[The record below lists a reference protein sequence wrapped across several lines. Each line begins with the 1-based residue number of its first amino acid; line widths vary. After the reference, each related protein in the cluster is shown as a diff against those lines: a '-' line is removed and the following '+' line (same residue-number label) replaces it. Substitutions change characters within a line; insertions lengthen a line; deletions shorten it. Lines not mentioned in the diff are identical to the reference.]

1 MKTKKVKKVTL
12 ASMTANVKKQVRE
25 LTEFLAYNDYELC

>member
-1 MKTKKVKKVTL
+1 MKTKKVKKATL

-25 LTEFLAYNDYELC
+25 LTDYMTWMEYAY

>member
-1 MKTKKVKKVTL
+1 MKTKKVKKATL

-25 LTEFLAYNDYELC
+25 LTDYMTWMECAY